1 VYIFLEASKNG
12 GTPKPWEPIQKWFD
26 LFCEGTPPFLGR
38 IGLVEA
44 GACFWG
50 CMAIL
55 ATTKTFSSSSHVIAK
70 RRMIRRAFKMYLLG
84 NPHMYGF

>member
-1 VYIFLEASKNG
+1 MEASKNG

-50 CMAIL
+50 AWPFWL
-55 ATTKTFSSSSHVIAK
+55 QPKHF
-70 RRMIRRAFKMYLLG
+70 LLQAMSLQ
-84 NPHMYGF
+84 NDA